1 MLNPREL
8 GPDTRLISLGSI
20 TNGSWRITQEN
31 WVRIRD
37 PLALGPLP
45 MGPDPRHAV
54 LKTRSLGSAARH
66 ASLALAPGTCSPSA
80 RCSQHGA
87 QPHLPQLL
95 ELFVSGHDD
104 PNTNTRCPQ
113 HRACCPIKICIGRF
127 FLNYSFNIK
136 CIPIKRQ
143 SHYPHA
149 IFVAFYDKNSFVI
162 TLL

>member
-8 GPDTRLISLGSI
+8 DPDTRLVSLGSI
-20 TNGSWRITQEN
+20 TNRSWRITQEN

-37 PLALGPLP
+37 SLALGPLP
-45 MGPDPRHAV
+45 MGPDPRHVV

-87 QPHLPQLL
+87 QPHPPQLL
-95 ELFVSGHDD
+95 KLFVSGHDG

-113 HRACCPIKICIGRF
+113 YRDCCPIKIYTGC
-127 FLNYSFNIK
+127 FLSNYSFNNK
-136 CIPIKRQ
+136 CIPMKKQ
-143 SHYPHA
+143 SHSSHA
-149 IFVAFYDKNSFVI
+149 VFVTFYYKSSFVTI
-162 TLL
+162 LL